1 MLIDFVLFWL
11 AFLLM
16 IPIISG
22 YYAYT
27 HGRSFW
33 LWFFIGCILPVFS
46 YFILLLLPDKK
57 DKYEEELHQ
66 LRVDLGILG
75 VKPEASYSD
84 SPLKKLLKKKS
95 KNILFKLKK
104 DANSQYFLDF
114 FIDNKNILDYLNLEE
129 KKDKTIIKKEYISVP
144 LSVIKF
150 PSYHL
155 LGHPESDFSDKDER
169 SILFNGIDF
178 HSKIVDSSSFISV
191 KIEVLPTCIIWRDF
205 RKNNV
210 PIVLKDEKSNGFVF
224 NKVQYIDA
232 LQEISKEFHL

>member
-1 MLIDFVLFWL
+1 
-11 AFLLM
+11 M
-16 IPIISG
+16 IPVISG

-57 DKYEEELHQ
+57 DLYDEELHN
-66 LRVDLGILG
+66 LRIKLGILG
-75 VKPEASYSD
+75 IKPD
-84 SPLKKLLKKKS
+84 VPNHDIKLKKILKKKTN
-95 KNILFKLKK
+95 NIYFKIIK
-104 DANSQYFLDF
+104 DATASQSNLEII
-114 FIDNKNILDYLNLEE
+114 IDNVRLQDWFKNEPSKG
-129 KKDKTIIKKEYISVP
+129 KKVMNKEYFGVP

-155 LGHPESDFSDKDER
+155 LGYPEPGFSDDKKSALLICIESQSD
-169 SILFNGIDF
+169 IDV
-178 HSKIVDSSSFISV
+178 KQSFIFV

-205 RKNNV
+205 SKDNHL
-210 PIVLKDEKSNGFVF
+210 IKLKDEQTNAFLF

>member
-11 AFLLM
+11 VFLLM

-22 YYAYT
+22 YFAYT

-57 DKYEEELHQ
+57 DKYDEELHQ
-66 LRVDLGILG
+66 LRVNLGILG
-75 VKPEASYSD
+75 VKPEAANQD
-84 SPLKKLLKKKS
+84 SFLKKLVKKKA
-95 KNILFKLKK
+95 KKILFGVKK
-104 DANSQYFLDF
+104 NADSQNVIDI
-114 FIDNKNILDYLNLEE
+114 FIDNKNILDYLKLE
-129 KKDKTIIKKEYISVP
+129 DIKYKIVIKNEFIGVP
-144 LSVIKF
+144 LSIIKF

-155 LGHPESDFSDKDER
+155 LGHPEVEFSDTNNR
-169 SILFNGIDF
+169 SILFTSNNTHLTIHD
-178 HSKIVDSSSFISV
+178 KTSFISV
-191 KIEVLPTCIIWRDF
+191 KIEVLPTCIVWREF

-210 PIVLKDEKSNGFVF
+210 PIMLNDEKLSGFVF
-224 NKVQYIDA
+224 NKVQYMDA